1 MSFPMLI
8 ARKKFARVEIRIGR
22 GAAGWNE
29 LDVLY
34 EGPCNANKTWRGDE
48 GEKLAARH
56 CMWPSDPD
64 STMSLPYVVAGTEG
78 LGVGS
83 AEQLEFPSGI

>member
-1 MSFPMLI
+1 MSFPLLV
-8 ARKKFARVEIRIGR
+8 ARKHFARVEIRIGR
-22 GAAGWNE
+22 GAAGWNQ

-34 EGPCNANKTWRGDE
+34 EGPCPSNESWHGDE

-64 STMSLPYVVAGTEG
+64 STMSLPYVVAGVEG
-78 LGVGS
+78 LAEGS